1 MYAFNYHAPKTVRQ
15 AATLLGK
22 NADGKVLAG
31 GQTLLPTMKQR
42 LAGPSDI
49 IDLSR
54 LDDLRG
60 IEVKGNQ
67 LVIGA
72 AMRHH
77 EVASSAV
84 VKKALPALAELA
96 NHIGDPQV
104 RNRGTIGGSI
114 SNNDP
119 AADYPAA
126 VLALDATIVTTG
138 REIRAGDFFQGM
150 FATALAEGEIVVR
163 IIFNLPQRAAY
174 RKFAHPASGYAMTG
188 VFVAQTAGGVRVG
201 VTGAAAGVFRWTEAE
216 QALTKKLDP
225 AVLEGLKLD
234 TSEMNEDI
242 HATRE
247 YRANLVRVMTGRAV
261 QDLLAG

>member
-1 MYAFNYHAPKTVRQ
+1 MLFR
-15 AATLLGK
+15 
-22 NADGKVLAG
+22 
-31 GQTLLPTMKQR
+31 
-42 LAGPSDI
+42 S
-49 IDLSR
+49 
-54 LDDLRG
+54 
-60 IEVKGNQ
+60 
-67 LVIGA
+67 
-72 AMRHH
+72 
-77 EVASSAV
+77 
-84 VKKALPALAELA
+84 
-96 NHIGDPQV
+96 
-104 RNRGTIGGSI
+104 
-114 SNNDP
+114 
-119 AADYPAA
+119 
-126 VLALDATIVTTG
+126 
-138 REIRAGDFFQGM
+138 